1 MDDFCLCDEFSMDD
15 RGDSFGFMQTDAPF
29 PLPVGLGGTG
39 AANAADARENLGI
52 NEALKDSVPT
62 AFVEDISTA
71 PKFTKTINGSNA
83 WLNPSGQAYPVMV
96 EIPSWCRQ
104 ISFTAKS
111 GGVIAFLTSD
121 DTTVAPSFPAS
132 YPGRIVL
139 SDELKH
145 IYSRE
150 DDMLY
155 MYILKTSSAGADVS
169 ISDLT
174 FYSIFVDE
182 TLSIQGAAADAKA
195 TGDAVNEGKSVLRY
209 VEDASE
215 IILNPV
221 FTQGKN
227 ISSSGAFVSNVSRIA
242 TKGFIDIANAR
253 TANSI
258 PIADNAYK
266 EGISY
271 TIANGYRIYV
281 AYYSEPNES
290 SFVSS
295 EGWLTGSGKLTP
307 TGNYMRLGYATV
319 GDASTMT
326 VAMASN
332 ITLKVQYSLKSVLEK
347 LNHWGV
353 TYNGSLTASDDAD
366 NIVDIGIRAFNSRF
380 STNIP
385 KTGSGSLITIPGIG
399 VEAQSSSTITALLQM
414 CIYVDGEIWIRYAR
428 YASSSYSWRA
438 WVKIHSGI
446 EQIVEKTKWLAVGDS
461 ITYGV
466 YSYIGSGGV
475 AGSAV
480 TPDCWVRL
488 LANSLSYD
496 LTIMASRGMG
506 YTVTGQDPDDSS
518 LPRITLDTLLTR
530 IEAMTNDFNLITLAF
545 GINDYA
551 TTTSTVSGV
560 VTSFNDAVER
570 LSEKFPEARLVV
582 ITPFNSCRAGTASSN
597 WAYNTASGN
606 KTLKDVAD
614 AIAERCSAYGIECI
628 DASNG
633 FLLNSF
639 NIQDL
644 LPDNTHP
651 SLIAHKLIA
660 KNMAHLLLN

>member
-1 MDDFCLCDEFSMDD
+1 MPDEYYNSIYTGEEID
-15 RGDSFGFMQTDAPF
+15 RR
-29 PLPVGLGGTG
+29 LGLAGEV
-39 AANAADARENLGI
+39 ADAFFFNANSTSLWESGAISSSSGANSSSTTRIRTTGYIGAGAKRISIAAGYKYMVFGYNAGTYMGTW
-52 NEALKDSVPT
+52 NGTS
-62 AFVEDISTA
+62 FV
-71 PKFTKTINGSNA
+71 
-83 WLNPSGQAYPVMV
+83 
-96 EIPSWCRQ
+96 
-104 ISFTAKS
+104 KS
-111 GGVIAFLTSD
+111 GNWRTTETDLTALPAYDFRLVMAYIGDGTITTTAASNITLSAST
-121 DTTVAPSFPAS
+121 DTT
-132 YPGRIVL
+132 L
-139 SDELKH
+139 S
-145 IYSRE
+145 
-150 DDMLY
+150 
-155 MYILKTSSAGADVS
+155 VS
-169 ISDLT
+169 
-174 FYSIFVDE
+174 
-182 TLSIQGAAADAKA
+182 GAAADAKA
-195 TGDAVNEGKSVLRY
+195 TGDAVNEGKSALRY

-215 IILNPV
+215 ISLNPV

-227 ISSSGAFVSNVSRIA
+227 ISSTGAFVSNVSRIA

-353 TYNGSLTASDDAD
+353 TYNGSLTTSDDAD

-380 STNIP
+380 STSIP

-414 CIYVDGEIWIRYAR
+414 CIYIDGEIWIRYAR

-446 EQIVEKTKWLAVGDS
+446 EKIVEPTKWLAVGDS

-518 LPRITLDTLLTR
+518 LPRITLDALLTR
-530 IEAMTNDFNLITLAF
+530 IEAMTDDFNLITLAF

-644 LPDNTHP
+644 LPDSTHP